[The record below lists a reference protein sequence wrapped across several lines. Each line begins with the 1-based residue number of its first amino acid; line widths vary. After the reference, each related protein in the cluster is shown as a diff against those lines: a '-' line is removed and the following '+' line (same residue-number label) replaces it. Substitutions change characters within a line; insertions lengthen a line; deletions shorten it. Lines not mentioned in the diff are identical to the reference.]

1 MSVVQRKRMALR
13 VTVVSVITLFCAVPA
28 CHAVEAQPCLDQVK
42 ECFGYTDAQRDRCFK
57 RVAEAAECASS
68 DVGVLARR
76 RAEFSTLVPNDA
88 PTGPSFLGPQLVDR
102 ACIAKFDS
110 AWSGALVKGETSAE
124 TNANLLSSL
133 ERCAYNQA
141 SDVMRP

>member
-1 MSVVQRKRMALR
+1 MPVVQRKLMALR
-13 VTVVSVITLFCAVPA
+13 ASVVSLITVISSAALCGTA
-28 CHAVEAQPCLDQVK
+28 EAQPCVEQVK

-57 RVAEAAECASS
+57 RSAESADCASS
-68 DVGVLARR
+68 DVGTLARR

-88 PTGPSFLGPQLVDR
+88 PSGPSFLGPQLVDR

-110 AWSGALVKGETSAE
+110 AWSGALVKGETSAD